1 MAKKRANKKTTVK
14 YTEENAPV
22 VYESLNEDGSIS
34 TIESHPDGSVV
45 ETDKEDSLGV
55 GEVDTAEKKENSVSA
70 SSGESTVSKFPD
82 SYLNS
87 LVRVKLIGRKDGKN
101 GYKMMSPLI
110 IAKTVLDTSKTY
122 VITTSDQIALGVE
135 KIIKEECKLLLDLDI
150 PDAVKEYAIGR
161 FKADIERYGF

>member
-1 MAKKRANKKTTVK
+1 MAKKRINKKTTVK

-135 KIIKEECKLLLDLDI
+135 KIIKEECKLLLNLDI

>member
-1 MAKKRANKKTTVK
+1 MAKKRINKKTTVK
-14 YTEENAPV
+14 YTEDNAPV
-22 VYESLNEDGSIS
+22 VYESINEDGSIS
-34 TIESHPDGSVV
+34 TIASHPDGSVI
-45 ETDKEDSLGV
+45 ETDKDDSLCV
-55 GEVDTAEKKENSVSA
+55 GEVDTTEKKENSTSA

-135 KIIKEECKLLLDLDI
+135 KIIKEECKLLLNLDI
-150 PDAVKEYAIGR
+150 PKAVKEYAIGR

>member
-1 MAKKRANKKTTVK
+1 MAKKRINKKTTVK

-34 TIESHPDGSVV
+34 TIESHPNGSVI
-45 ETDKEDSLGV
+45 ETDKEDSLGI
-55 GEVDTAEKKENSVSA
+55 GEVDTTEKKENSVSA
-70 SSGESTVSKFPD
+70 SYGESTVSKFPD

-87 LVRVKLIGRKDGKN
+87 LVRVKLIGRKDGKH

-135 KIIKEECKLLLDLDI
+135 KIIKEECKLLLNLDI
-150 PDAVKEYAIGR
+150 PEAVKEYAIGR

>member
-1 MAKKRANKKTTVK
+1 MAKKRINKKTTVK

-34 TIESHPDGSVV
+34 TIESHPNGSVI
-45 ETDKEDSLGV
+45 ETDKEDSLGI
-55 GEVDTAEKKENSVSA
+55 GEVDTTEKKENSVSA
-70 SSGESTVSKFPD
+70 SYGESTVSKFPD

-135 KIIKEECKLLLDLDI
+135 KIIKEECKLLLNLDI
-150 PDAVKEYAIGR
+150 PEAVKEYAIGR

>member
-1 MAKKRANKKTTVK
+1 MAKKRTNKKTTVK

-45 ETDKEDSLGV
+45 KTDKENSLGV
-55 GEVDTAEKKENSVSA
+55 GEVDTVEKKENSASA
-70 SSGESTVSKFPD
+70 SSGESNVSKFPD

-122 VITTSDQIALGVE
+122 VITTSNQIALGVE
-135 KIIKEECKLLLDLDI
+135 KIIREECKLLLDLDI
-150 PDAVKEYAIGR
+150 PNAVKEYAIGR

>member
-1 MAKKRANKKTTVK
+1 MAKKRTNKKTTVK

-34 TIESHPDGSVV
+34 TIESHPDGSVI
-45 ETDKEDSLGV
+45 ETDKEGSLGV
-55 GEVDTAEKKENSVSA
+55 GEVETTEKKENSASA

-135 KIIKEECKLLLDLDI
+135 KIIKEECKLLLNLDI
-150 PDAVKEYAIGR
+150 PEAVKDYAIGR

>member
-1 MAKKRANKKTTVK
+1 MAKKRTNKKTTVK
-14 YTEENAPV
+14 YTEDNAPV

-34 TIESHPDGSVV
+34 TIESHPDGSVI
-45 ETDKEDSLGV
+45 ETDKDDSLGV
-55 GEVDTAEKKENSVSA
+55 GEVQTSEKKENSVST
-70 SSGESTVSKFPD
+70 SFGESTVSKFPD

-135 KIIKEECKLLLDLDI
+135 KIIKEECKLLLNLDI
-150 PDAVKEYAIGR
+150 PETVKDYAIGR

>member
-1 MAKKRANKKTTVK
+1 MAKKRTNKKTTVK

-101 GYKMMSPLI
+101 GYKMMSPLV

-122 VITTSDQIALGVE
+122 VITTSNQIALGVE
-135 KIIKEECKLLLDLDI
+135 KIIREECKILLDLDI
-150 PDAVKEYAIGR
+150 PEAVKDYSIGR

>member
-1 MAKKRANKKTTVK
+1 MAKKRTNKKTTVK

-55 GEVDTAEKKENSVSA
+55 GEVDAAEKKENSVSA

-101 GYKMMSPLI
+101 GYKMMSPLV

-135 KIIKEECKLLLDLDI
+135 KIIKEECKLLLNLDI

>member
-1 MAKKRANKKTTVK
+1 MAKKRTNKKTTVK

-34 TIESHPDGSVV
+34 TIESHPDGSVI
-45 ETDKEDSLGV
+45 ETDKDDSLGV
-55 GEVDTAEKKENSVSA
+55 GEVDTTEKKENSVSA

-135 KIIKEECKLLLDLDI
+135 KIIKDEWVL
-150 PDAVKEYAIGR
+150 
-161 FKADIERYGF
+161 

>member
-1 MAKKRANKKTTVK
+1 MAKKRTNKKTTVK

-34 TIESHPDGSVV
+34 TIESHPDGSVI

-70 SSGESTVSKFPD
+70 SFGESTVSKFPD

-135 KIIKEECKLLLDLDI
+135 KIIKEECKLLLNLDI

>member
-1 MAKKRANKKTTVK
+1 MAKKRTNKKTTVK

-34 TIESHPDGSVV
+34 TIASHQDGSVV

-135 KIIKEECKLLLDLDI
+135 KIIKEECKLLLNLDI

>member
-1 MAKKRANKKTTVK
+1 MAKKRTNKKTTVK

-34 TIESHPDGSVV
+34 TIESHPDGSIV

-70 SSGESTVSKFPD
+70 SFGESTVSKFPD

-135 KIIKEECKLLLDLDI
+135 KIIKEECKLLLNLDI

>member
-1 MAKKRANKKTTVK
+1 MAKKRTNKKTTVK

-45 ETDKEDSLGV
+45 ETDKDGSLGV
-55 GEVDTAEKKENSVSA
+55 DEVDTAEKKENSVSA

-122 VITTSDQIALGVE
+122 VITTSDQIASGVE
-135 KIIKEECKLLLDLDI
+135 KIIREECKILLDIDI
-150 PDAVKEYAIGR
+150 PEAVKDYAIGR